1 VIPRKIDMDELGWK
15 RALKASKSETD
26 GLRLN
31 YNSWALHAPETVE
44 DNCSTMQSNEKG
56 TRLQN

>member
-1 VIPRKIDMDELGWK
+1 MPRAQKKQNTAWRPADIPYVIPRKIDMDELGWK

-31 YNSWALHAPETVE
+31 YNS
-44 DNCSTMQSNEKG
+44 
-56 TRLQN
+56 